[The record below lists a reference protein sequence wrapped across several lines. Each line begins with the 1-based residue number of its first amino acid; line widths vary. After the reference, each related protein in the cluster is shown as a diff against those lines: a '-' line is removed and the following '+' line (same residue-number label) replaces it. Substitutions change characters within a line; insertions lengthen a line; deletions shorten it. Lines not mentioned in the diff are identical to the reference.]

1 MGKEII
7 SKLEV
12 LNLYQHEPRSI
23 LKALKFDAVLSGHK
37 EIEYYIVGIFMDING
52 LIKLITIF
60 VCE

>member
-12 LNLYQHEPRSI
+12 LNFYQHEPRSI
-23 LKALKFDAVLSGHK
+23 LKALEFDAVLSGQK